1 MYPNNPDGSIANFIV
16 FPLDNGWELYLHED
30 MFKYGRAIERCLA
43 VTETL
48 SQMLEYLDNKIG
60 GLRGNDI
67 LINLK
72 ETEPDSIIQNYLWI
86 VEQPDGSF
94 TIFEDF
100 EANGR
105 VFLDED
111 FDIDELVSRHKDN
124 NIIVS
129 Y

>member
-43 VTETL
+43 VTETI
-48 SQMLEYLDNKIG
+48 SQMLEYLDKKIG

-67 LINLK
+67 LINLNK
-72 ETEPDSIIQNYLWI
+72 TESDSIIQNYLWI